1 MKKLLFAFSFL
12 LPWVGW
18 AQDAETDTTRRL
30 IQLNEVVISANR
42 VEEAK
47 TQVAQQVEVIT
58 ARAVAIG
65 NPATSAD
72 MVMQT
77 GEVLVQKSQLGGG
90 SPILRG
96 FEAVRVLLV
105 VDGVRQNNILFRSG
119 HLQNIIT
126 FDPAMLDRAEI
137 LYGPSSVAYGSDAL
151 GGVIHLFTRNPKL
164 NLTGGLNVSGNYA
177 FRFASAASEKHGHV
191 DVNIGGARLASLTS
205 ISYTDFDDLIQGK
218 KLNDIADSIWLRPYY
233 VQTFNGKD
241 SLVKNDN
248 IYRQVYSGYHQY
260 DVLQKFIFK
269 QNNRIQHLLNLQLS
283 NSSDIPRYDRL
294 TDPDGSGGLRNAQ
307 WYYGPQ
313 YRLLAAYETH
323 VQSSGFFNSF
333 RTNINVQD
341 YQESRHQRRFNREYL
356 QHRTE
361 DVQILGLQ
369 FHARRQNARNDL
381 RVGLEG
387 YVNDLVSTA
396 EQTSILTGETKPLD
410 TRYPD
415 GDNTM
420 LLVGIYA
427 TNTYRLSDALA
438 LNAGLRLEHIRLH
451 STFVSKDFFPF
462 PFDEVEQSHLPI
474 TGSLGTVWNNDGW
487 QVRTVFSSG
496 FRAPNV
502 DDLAKVF
509 ESVPGS
515 LVVPNPDIKPERTY
529 NGELS
534 VSKTVGEMLQA
545 EVRGFYSM
553 FRDAIVV
560 APFTFNGEDSI
571 VYDGELS
578 AVLAAQNTGK
588 AFITGGS
595 GKLLLDLPA
604 GFSVLATATY
614 TRGRIVE
621 ADSTRPLDHI
631 PPAYGK
637 FSVIYNRKQL
647 RAEAY
652 LLFNGAKKLEDYGG
666 GEDNLNYA
674 VPDFGMP
681 AWQTVNLR
689 VQYEINRYLTVQAAC
704 ENLLDVNY
712 RVFASGISGPGRNF
726 ILAVRGSF

>member
-1 MKKLLFAFSFL
+1 MKKILHTLIFC
-12 LPWVGW
+12 LPLAGG
-18 AQDAETDTTRRL
+18 AQDAATDTARRL
-30 IQLNEVVISANR
+30 VSLHEVVISANR
-42 VEEAK
+42 VEESK
-47 TQVAQQVEVIT
+47 SQVAQQVEVIS
-58 ARAVAIG
+58 ARDMAIS

-105 VDGVRQNNILFRSG
+105 VDGVRQNNILFRAG

-126 FDPAMLDRAEI
+126 FDPAMLARAEV
-137 LYGPSSVAYGSDAL
+137 LFGPSSVAYGSDAL
-151 GGVIHLFTRNPKL
+151 GGVIHLFSKNPRL
-164 NLTGGLNVSGNYA
+164 STTGGLNVSGNYA
-177 FRFASAASEKHGHV
+177 LRFASAASEKHGHF
-191 DVNIGGARLASLTS
+191 DVNVGGGRLASLTS
-205 ISYTDFDDLIQGK
+205 FTFTDFDDLVQGK
-218 KLNDIADSIWLRPYY
+218 KLNRIADSIWLRPFY
-233 VQTFNGKD
+233 VETFNGKD
-241 SLVKNDN
+241 SLMKNDN
-248 IYRQVYSGYHQY
+248 IYRQVFSGYSQY
-260 DVLQKFIFK
+260 DILQKFLFK
-269 QNNRIQHLLNLQLS
+269 QSDRLQHVVNLQLS
-283 NSSDIPRYDRL
+283 NSSDVPRYDRL
-294 TDPDGSGGLRNAQ
+294 TDPQGSGLRNAV

-313 YRLLAAYETH
+313 YRLLAAYEAH
-323 VQSSGFFNSF
+323 ISGNGFFNSY
-333 RTNINVQD
+333 RAGLNYQD
-341 YQESRHQRRFNREYL
+341 YQESRHQRRFGKEFE
-356 QHRTE
+356 QHRVE
-361 DVQILGLQ
+361 DVQIFGAQ
-369 FHARRQNARNDL
+369 VHARRLTDRNDL
-381 RVGLEG
+381 RIGLEG
-387 YVNDLVSTA
+387 YFNDLVSTA
-396 EQTSILTGETKPLD
+396 EQTSIITGETKPLD

-415 GDNTM
+415 GDNIM
-420 LLVGIYA
+420 WHVGIYA
-427 TNTYRLSDALA
+427 TNTYRISDVLS
-438 LNAGLRLEHIRLH
+438 LNSGLRLEHIRLH
-451 STFVSKDFFPF
+451 STFVTKDFFPF
-462 PFDEVEQSHLPI
+462 PFDEVNQSHLPL
-474 TGSLGTVWNNDGW
+474 TGSLGLIWNRPDGW
-487 QVRTVFSSG
+487 QLRTVLSSG

-515 LVVPNPDIKPERTY
+515 LVVPNPDLKPERTY
-529 NGELS
+529 NGELA

-545 EVRGFYSM
+545 EVTGFYTL
-553 FRDAIVV
+553 FRDAIVL

-571 VYDGELS
+571 EYNGELS

-588 AFITGGS
+588 AFINGGS

-631 PPAYGK
+631 PPVYGK
-637 FSVIYNRKQL
+637 FSVIYNWKQL

-674 VPDFGMP
+674 VPDYGMP

-689 VQYEINRYLTVQAAC
+689 LQYSINQYVTLQAAC

-726 ILAVRGSF
+726 IVALRGSF